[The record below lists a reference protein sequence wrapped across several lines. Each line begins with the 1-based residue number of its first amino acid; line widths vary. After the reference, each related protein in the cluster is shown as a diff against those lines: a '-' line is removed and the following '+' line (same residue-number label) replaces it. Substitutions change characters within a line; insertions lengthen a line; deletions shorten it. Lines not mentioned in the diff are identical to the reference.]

1 MIQFKIN
8 KCPDEDYIGEIKTN
22 KNLIYIGS
30 NLTSDV
36 YLPDKKIKTNHLFI
50 EIAENKLLA
59 HSHADVEYFW
69 VNGKRSKNFK
79 FLNIGDK
86 IKIGESE
93 IEIIIFA
100 NTEVT
105 DKRNALNA
113 ATDVLISSKQEY
125 LPIVQNIQKEL

>member
-1 MIQFKIN
+1 MIQLKIN
-8 KCPDEDYIGEIKTN
+8 KCPKEDYIGELKIN
-22 KNLIYIGS
+22 KNLIYVGG
-30 NLTSDV
+30 NLSSDL

-50 EIAENKLLA
+50 EIAEGKLLA
-59 HSHADVEYFW
+59 HSNQNVEYFW

-86 IKIGESE
+86 IQIGDSE
-93 IEIIIFA
+93 FEIIIYAF
-100 NTEVT
+100 NEQI

-125 LPIVQNIQKEL
+125 LPIVQQIQSRL